1 MFKTKSTDCLSCFV
15 LALVWG
21 GGFVILRC
29 LIMKLSF
36 PLFQDSSIEEELR
49 QLLASLPQTELD
61 ACIQYFTSLALSES
75 SQSLA
80 AQKVSSCIYL
90 VSIFEWPLFQD
101 AVTSTWNFRVIIHPR
116 TK

>member
-1 MFKTKSTDCLSCFV
+1 MFKTKSTDSSLLFCFGFG
-15 LALVWG
+15 LG
-21 GGFVILRC
+21 GVFVILRC

-80 AQKVSSCIYL
+80 AQKVSSFIHL
-90 VSIFEWPLFQD
+90 VSIFERPLFQD